1 MSVISFSEQP
11 FQVASENMAIAATVK
26 VLAIEWKICFM
37 IGIERK
43 AISGEPALKVND
55 FVLLQQ

>member
-11 FQVASENMAIAATVK
+11 FQVASENMAIAATVM
-26 VLAIEWKICFM
+26 VLAIEWRIRFM
-37 IGIERK
+37 IGVERK

-55 FVLLQQ
+55 FVSLQQ

>member
-11 FQVASENMAIAATVK
+11 FQVASENMAIAATAM
-26 VLAIEWKICFM
+26 VLAIEWRIRFM

-43 AISGEPALKVND
+43 TISGEPALKVND
-55 FVLLQQ
+55 FVPLQQ

>member
-1 MSVISFSEQP
+1 
-11 FQVASENMAIAATVK
+11 MAIAATVM
-26 VLAIEWKICFM
+26 VLAIEWRIRFM

-55 FVLLQQ
+55 FVSLQQ